1 MINLDSNKK
10 YLLACSFGPDSMALF
25 DMLEKSRIN
34 FSVAHVNYNLRPES
48 SKETRDLLKYC
59 KSKNIEIFIE
69 ENDVKIKKN
78 VEEKCREIR
87 YEFFKEIYHKCGF
100 DALLIAHNQ
109 DDHIET
115 YLMQQKRKNLVLFYG
130 ISCKTSLFS
139 MNVIRP
145 LLDFKKSS
153 LQSYCDENLVPYCID
168 LSNLG
173 DDYLRN
179 QIRHNIVEKLNDN
192 ERSEILKEI
201 DDKNSQLKSVL
212 NKVDAFNSYNVLD
225 LLKVEDEVLPY
236 LLNKLARNVNDDIE
250 ISSRLCNEIKKA
262 LLSDKPNVVVKLKK
276 DFAFLKEYESFKF
289 DYLEP
294 VSYEFVVNLGDVI
307 DNEYLFFDTN
317 LNLEKRNLSQKDFP
331 LTISNPKNGDEVRIK
346 DYKVQIRR
354 LFIDW
359 KMPLSLR
366 ERWPIIRNN
375 KNEIVYVPR
384 YQKDFKKE
392 NSNEFFVKI

>member
-48 SKETRDLLKYC
+48 SNETRDLLTYC

-145 LLDFKKSS
+145 LLGFKKSS
-153 LQSYCDENLVPYCID
+153 LQSYCDENSVPYCID

-173 DDYLRN
+173 DDFLRN
-179 QIRHNIVEKLNDN
+179 QIRHNIVEKLSDN
-192 ERSEILKEI
+192 ERNEILKEI
-201 DDKNSQLKSVL
+201 DDKNSHLKSVL
-212 NKVDAFNSYNVLD
+212 NKVAAFNSCNVLD
-225 LLKVEDEVLPY
+225 LLKVEDEVFPY
-236 LLNKLARNVNDDIE
+236 LLNKLARNVNGDIE

-366 ERWPIIRNN
+366 DRWPIIRNN

>member
-34 FSVAHVNYNLRPES
+34 FSVVHVNYNLRPES
-48 SKETRDLLKYC
+48 SKETRDLLAYC

-145 LLDFKKSS
+145 LLGFKKSS

-192 ERSEILKEI
+192 ERNEILKEI
-201 DDKNSQLKSVL
+201 DDKNSHLKSVL
-212 NKVDAFNSYNVLD
+212 NKVAAFNSCNVLD
-225 LLKVEDEVLPY
+225 LLKVEDEVFPY

-317 LNLEKRNLSQKDFP
+317 LNLEKRNLSKKDFP

-346 DYKVQIRR
+346 HYKVQIRR

>member
-10 YLLACSFGPDSMALF
+10 YLLACSYGPDSMALF

-48 SKETRDLLKYC
+48 SKETRDLLRYC

-69 ENDVKIKKN
+69 KNDVKIKKN

-145 LLDFKKSS
+145 LLGFKKSS

-192 ERSEILKEI
+192 ERNEILKEI

-212 NKVDAFNSYNVLD
+212 DKVDAFNSYNVLD

-236 LLNKLARNVNDDIE
+236 LLNKLARYVNDDIE

-331 LTISNPKNGDEVRIK
+331 LTICNPKNGDEVRIK

>member
-10 YLLACSFGPDSMALF
+10 YLLACSYGPDSMALF

-48 SKETRDLLKYC
+48 SKETRDLLRYC

-69 ENDVKIKKN
+69 KNDVKIKKN

-87 YEFFKEIYHKCGF
+87 YEFFNEIYHKCGF

-145 LLDFKKSS
+145 LLGFKKSS

-192 ERSEILKEI
+192 ERNEILKEI

-212 NKVDAFNSYNVLD
+212 DKVDAFNSYNVLD

-236 LLNKLARNVNDDIE
+236 LLNKLARYVNDDIE

-317 LNLEKRNLSQKDFP
+317 LNLEKRNLSKKDFP

>member
-48 SKETRDLLKYC
+48 SNETRDLLTYC

-145 LLDFKKSS
+145 LLGFKKSS
-153 LQSYCDENLVPYCID
+153 LQSYCDENSVPYCID

-173 DDYLRN
+173 DDFLRN
-179 QIRHNIVEKLNDN
+179 QIRHNIVEKLSDN
-192 ERSEILKEI
+192 ERNEILKEI
-201 DDKNSQLKSVL
+201 DDKNSHLKSVL
-212 NKVDAFNSYNVLD
+212 NKVAAFNSCNVLD
-225 LLKVEDEVLPY
+225 LLKVENEVLPY
-236 LLNKLARNVNDDIE
+236 LLNKLARNFNDDIE
-250 ISSRLCNEIKKA
+250 ISGRLCNEIKKA

-294 VSYEFVVNLGDVI
+294 VSYEFVVNFGDVI

-366 ERWPIIRNN
+366 DRWPIIRNN

>member
-48 SKETRDLLKYC
+48 SNETRDLLTYC

-87 YEFFKEIYHKCGF
+87 YEFFNEIYHKCGF

-145 LLDFKKSS
+145 LLGFKKSS
-153 LQSYCDENLVPYCID
+153 LQSYCDENSVPYCID

-173 DDYLRN
+173 DDFLRN
-179 QIRHNIVEKLNDN
+179 QIRHNIVEKLSDN
-192 ERSEILKEI
+192 ERNEILKEI
-201 DDKNSQLKSVL
+201 DDKNSHLKSVL
-212 NKVDAFNSYNVLD
+212 NKVAAFNSCKILD
-225 LLKVEDEVLPY
+225 LLKVEDEVFPY
-236 LLNKLARNVNDDIE
+236 LLNKLARNVNGDIE

-317 LNLEKRNLSQKDFP
+317 LNLKKRNLSQKDFP

-366 ERWPIIRNN
+366 DRWPIIRNN

-384 YQKDFKKE
+384 YRKDFKKE
-392 NSNEFFVKI
+392 NSNGFFVKI

>member
-1 MINLDSNKK
+1 MINLESNKK

-48 SKETRDLLKYC
+48 SNETRDLLTYC

-87 YEFFKEIYHKCGF
+87 YEFFNEIYHKCGF

-145 LLDFKKSS
+145 LLGFKKSS
-153 LQSYCDENLVPYCID
+153 LQSYCDENSVPYCID

-173 DDYLRN
+173 DDFLRN
-179 QIRHNIVEKLNDN
+179 QIRHNIVEKLSDN
-192 ERSEILKEI
+192 ERNEILKEI
-201 DDKNSQLKSVL
+201 DDKNSHLKIVL
-212 NKVDAFNSYNVLD
+212 NKVAAFNSCNVLD
-225 LLKVEDEVLPY
+225 LLKVEDEVFPY

-250 ISSRLCNEIKKA
+250 ISCRLCNEIKKA

-276 DFAFLKEYESFKF
+276 NFAFLKEYESFKF

-317 LNLEKRNLSQKDFP
+317 LNLEKRNLSKKDFP

-346 DYKVQIRR
+346 HYKVQIRR

-366 ERWPIIRNN
+366 DRWPIIRNN

>member
-1 MINLDSNKK
+1 MINLESNKK

-48 SKETRDLLKYC
+48 SNETRDLLTYC

-87 YEFFKEIYHKCGF
+87 YEFFNEIYHKCGF

-145 LLDFKKSS
+145 LLGFKKSS
-153 LQSYCDENLVPYCID
+153 LQSYCDENSVPYCID

-173 DDYLRN
+173 DDFLRN
-179 QIRHNIVEKLNDN
+179 QIRHNIVEKLSDN
-192 ERSEILKEI
+192 ERNKILKEI
-201 DDKNSQLKSVL
+201 DDKNSYLKSVL
-212 NKVDAFNSYNVLD
+212 NKVAAFNSCNVLD
-225 LLKVEDEVLPY
+225 LLKVEDEVFPY

-262 LLSDKPNVVVKLKK
+262 LL
-276 DFAFLKEYESFKF
+276 FLSHYIT
-289 DYLEP
+289 Y
-294 VSYEFVVNLGDVI
+294 
-307 DNEYLFFDTN
+307 
-317 LNLEKRNLSQKDFP
+317 
-331 LTISNPKNGDEVRIK
+331 
-346 DYKVQIRR
+346 
-354 LFIDW
+354 
-359 KMPLSLR
+359 
-366 ERWPIIRNN
+366 
-375 KNEIVYVPR
+375 
-384 YQKDFKKE
+384 
-392 NSNEFFVKI
+392 

>member
-48 SKETRDLLKYC
+48 SNETRDLLTYC

-87 YEFFKEIYHKCGF
+87 YEFFNEIYHKCGF
-100 DALLIAHNQ
+100 DALLVAHNQ

-145 LLDFKKSS
+145 LLGFKKSS
-153 LQSYCDENLVPYCID
+153 LQSYCDENSVPYCID
-168 LSNLG
+168 LTNLG
-173 DDYLRN
+173 DDFLRN

-192 ERSEILKEI
+192 ERNEILKEI
-201 DDKNSQLKSVL
+201 DDKNSHLESVL
-212 NKVDAFNSYNVLD
+212 NKVAAFNSCNVLD
-225 LLKVEDEVLPY
+225 LLKVEDEALPY

-262 LLSDKPNVVVKLKK
+262 LLSNKPNVVVKLKK

-317 LNLEKRNLSQKDFP
+317 HNLEKRNLSQRDFP

-366 ERWPIIRNN
+366 DRWPIIRNN
-375 KNEIVYVPR
+375 KNKIVYVPR